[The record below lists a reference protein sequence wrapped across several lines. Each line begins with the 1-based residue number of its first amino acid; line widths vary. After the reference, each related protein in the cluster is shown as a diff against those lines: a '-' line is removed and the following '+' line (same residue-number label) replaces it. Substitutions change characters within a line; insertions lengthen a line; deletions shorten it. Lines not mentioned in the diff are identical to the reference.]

1 MSIDFYDRNAEAFFS
16 GTVSLDVEAI
26 RARFLGFVPA
36 GGRILDAGCGSGRD
50 ALAFHRAGYDVSA
63 FDGSHEMV
71 RLAREHTGL
80 PVQLLTFDDL
90 DVECRFDGIWASAS
104 LLHVPRP
111 RLPSVMASL
120 ARALR
125 PAGAIYV
132 SMKRGDGDREVEG
145 RLFVDVDGEGLTS
158 LLEDASLTIVD
169 AWTSNDVRPER
180 AGEEWVN
187 AIALKAPGSDVCS
200 T

>member
-26 RARFLGFVPA
+26 RARFLAFVPV

-50 ALAFHRAGYDVSA
+50 ALAFHRAGYDVRA

-80 PVQLLTFDDL
+80 PVQLRTFDDL
-90 DVECRFDGIWASAS
+90 DLGCCFDGIWASAS
-104 LLHVPRP
+104 LLHVPRA
-111 RLPSVMASL
+111 RLPGVTASL
-120 ARALR
+120 VRALR
-125 PAGAIYV
+125 PAGAMYV
-132 SMKRGDGDREVEG
+132 SMKRGAGDREVDG
-145 RLFVDVDGEGLTS
+145 RLFVDVDEQGLAQ
-158 LLEDASLTIVD
+158 LLEGASLTIVD
-169 AWTSNDVRPER
+169 AWSSRDVRPDR

-187 AIALKAPGSDVCS
+187 AIGVKARS
-200 T
+200 